1 MSNLSVNEIFKI
13 TNNGNNN
20 KCINFNNQL
29 NSFINGDNVNI
40 QNKTSKN
47 SNNNSILEFN
57 KISAKF
63 PNCDTNINNK
73 VIY

>member
-1 MSNLSVNEIFKI
+1 MSNLSVNETFKI
-13 TNNGNNN
+13 KNNGNNN
-20 KCINFNNQL
+20 KCINFNNQS

-40 QNKTSKN
+40 QKKKTKN
-47 SNNNSILEFN
+47 SNNSILEFN

>member
-40 QNKTSKN
+40 QNKT
-47 SNNNSILEFN
+47 
-57 KISAKF
+57 
-63 PNCDTNINNK
+63 
-73 VIY
+73 

>member
-1 MSNLSVNEIFKI
+1 MSNLSVNETFKI
-13 TNNGNNN
+13 KSNGNNN
-20 KCINFNNQL
+20 KCINFNNQS

-47 SNNNSILEFN
+47 SNNSILEFN